1 MEQVSLFFFRVHLI
15 NLLILIVDLVSS
27 GTKVIV
33 TMEHNTKEGGFKLL
47 NECNL
52 PLTGRQVVDRIITE
66 LAVFDVEK
74 GRGLTLIELAEGVS
88 VDEVRQRT
96 ECDFDVAV
104 DIKQF

>member
-1 MEQVSLFFFRVHLI
+1 MLSS
-15 NLLILIVDLVSS
+15 LLIIRVTRCSLVDLVSS

-33 TMEHNTKEGGFKLL
+33 TMEHNTKDGGFKLL

-74 GRGLTLIELAEGVS
+74 GKGLRLIELAEGATVE
-88 VDEVRQRT
+88 EVRART
-96 ECDFDVAV
+96 ECEFSIADTLHHF
-104 DIKQF
+104 